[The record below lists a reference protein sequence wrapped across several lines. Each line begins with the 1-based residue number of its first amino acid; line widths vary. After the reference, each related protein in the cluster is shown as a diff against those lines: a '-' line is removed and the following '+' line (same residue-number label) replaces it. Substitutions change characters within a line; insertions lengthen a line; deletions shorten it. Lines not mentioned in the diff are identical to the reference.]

1 MQLVLCRI
9 DDRLIHGQFTTQWL
23 PQYPADTLYVV
34 DDAVAHDAFLS
45 DVMRMLAPAGL
56 RVLLQGTQDAAAA
69 LLSAPASQRAI
80 LLVKTPLT
88 LCALQQRGVRLAT
101 VSLGGMGLMDDRTM
115 LYKNI
120 AASPAERQALRS
132 LIEHGCTVQ
141 CQVVP
146 GDRPVDVSPL
156 L

>member
-1 MQLVLCRI
+1 MQLVLCRV

-23 PQYPADTLYVV
+23 PQYPADALYVV
-34 DDAVAHDAFLS
+34 DDVVAGDAFLS

-56 RVLLQGTQDAAAA
+56 RVSVLGVSDAASAMA
-69 LLSAPASQRAI
+69 SAPADERAI

-88 LCALQQRGVRLAT
+88 LCALLERGVPLVA

-120 AASPAERQALRS
+120 AASPSERQALRA
-132 LIEHGCTVQ
+132 LLDQGCVVQ

-146 GDRPVDVSPL
+146 ADRPVDVSPL

>member
-1 MQLVLCRI
+1 MQFVLCRI

-23 PQYPADTLYVV
+23 PQYPADALYVV
-34 DDAVAHDAFLS
+34 DDIVAGDAFLS

-56 RVLLQGTQDAAAA
+56 RVSILGVSDAAAA
-69 LLSAPASQRAI
+69 MAGAPAEERAI

-88 LCALQQRGVRLAT
+88 LCALLRRGVPLSAI
-101 VSLGGMGLMDDRTM
+101 SLGGMGLMDGRTM

-120 AASPAERQALRS
+120 AASPDERQALKA
-132 LIEHGCTVQ
+132 LLEHGCTVQ

-146 GDRPVDVSPL
+146 ADRPVDVSPL